1 MTLALLGGAALVS
14 VITVLVTSLKT
25 YTVTP
30 ADVLPADA
38 TLLLFSSADDVLL
51 RQYEPWMP
59 ILQKL
64 PGADVPRTVAVLQ
77 GEDGNR
83 IIVIFARRPVAP
95 DALPSGPQWTQ
106 REVGPLLVSSSSPDI
121 FPLLEAPLHP
131 LSTSQAFAALARGET
146 ERSPWIFMRRSLLPE
161 PQALTDTVL
170 SSLLLA
176 SATHIGIIPHTGASA
191 SVGAARA
198 ENGMVVRFFPANS
211 ELRPQP
217 LPSSVDASLFSIAHA
232 RPTALLASLKNGLSQ
247 EQRLLLDTRIL
258 TFIAKTFGE
267 DVSFT
272 YDIQPL
278 LTRPSRLSFGQTA
291 SGTLALLLQ
300 GSAPDPA
307 AHIER
312 LHEAFRGSRTTAR
325 TVTRIFGGRYTFRN
339 TRDDTTMM
347 TDTYEAIGGMQ
358 VHRTIHVL
366 QGEFCSATAGEEFML
381 TTDCTLLE
389 RILRARL
396 LGTDASA
403 IAAGT
408 FSRTALSAL
417 LENTLPTLLG
427 PSSPLLPPASDNLQ
441 WSLSRQGDTLTLTLL
456 PALSKVE
463 GPLP

>member
-1 MTLALLGGAALVS
+1 MTLALLGGVALVS

-25 YTVTP
+25 YTVAP

-38 TLLLFSSADDVLL
+38 TLLLFSSADDALL

-64 PGADVPRTVAVLQ
+64 PGADVPRTVAVVQ

-83 IIVIFARRPVAP
+83 MILIFARRPVAP

-121 FPLLEAPLHP
+121 FPLLDAPQHP
-131 LSTSQAFAALARGET
+131 LRSSQAFAALARGET
-146 ERSPWIFMRRSLLPE
+146 ERSPWIFMRRSLLPQ
-161 PQALTDTVL
+161 PATLTDAVL
-170 SSLLLA
+170 TSFLLG
-176 SATHIGIIPHTGASA
+176 SATHLGIIPHTGASQTD
-191 SVGAARA
+191 GADRT
-198 ENGMVVRFFPANS
+198 ESPMIVRFFPANG
-211 ELRPQP
+211 ELRAQP
-217 LPSSVDASLFSIAHA
+217 LPASADASLFSIAHT
-232 RPTALLASLKNGLSQ
+232 RPTALFASLQSGLSQ
-247 EQRLLLDTRIL
+247 EPRLLLDTRIL

-278 LTRPSRLSFGQTA
+278 LTHPSRLSLSQTA

-300 GSAPDPA
+300 GSAPDAA

-325 TVTRIFGGRYTFRN
+325 TVTRVFDGRYTFRN

-347 TDTYEAIGGMQ
+347 TDTYDAIGGMQ
-358 VHRTIHVL
+358 VHRTIHAL

-381 TTDCTLLE
+381 ATDCALLE
-389 RILRARL
+389 HLLSASLRDT
-396 LGTDASA
+396 GASA
-403 IAAGT
+403 LAAGT
-408 FSRTALSAL
+408 FSRTSLSAL
-417 LENTLPTLLG
+417 L
-427 PSSPLLPPASDNLQ
+427 
-441 WSLSRQGDTLTLTLL
+441 
-456 PALSKVE
+456 
-463 GPLP
+463 